1 MKKSY
6 ILIAI
11 ALVATLLLSA
21 CGTPAETPVVEPEAP
36 VVEQPVEQ
44 PTEEAPAEAP
54 VEEPVA
60 TLRVWADDTR
70 APILEKLAPAFLAEY
85 NVALNVELKSALRD
99 DFQLAAPIGEGPDI
113 LFGVPHDQ
121 VATMV
126 ANGLVAT
133 IDLGEKAGDFVQS
146 TLDACTYDGK
156 LYCMPYATE
165 NLAFFYNTDL
175 VATPPTTW
183 DEVVSMGEA
192 LKAEGKVEYIMAV
205 TGTTYDLYPLY
216 TAFGGYIFGKD
227 AAGNWNDQ
235 DLGVD
240 SEGMIAAAAWLK
252 DQLDKGNI
260 PADWDWANNH
270 ALFETSAAPFIMAGP
285 WALDR
290 ITQSGVPFAITNFP
304 AGPAGEGYPFSGVQ
318 TVLIN
323 EQSENKLLA
332 EAFLTEFVATDETM
346 TELYNIG
353 QRPSAFIPTLEKLDN
368 PQLLAFGQAGVN
380 ATAMPAIPAM
390 GSVWGNW
397 DSAIV
402 LTRDGKQDAE
412 TALKEGAEK
421 IRALIANPL
430 YGMVNVPGSYQDQ
443 AGCEAAWAPECAATQ
458 MTKNEEGLWVS
469 GPFNLKAGDY
479 EVKVALDGSWTT
491 NYGVDGAAD
500 GANYPFTLSA
510 DGTVDFVYDEAT
522 HLLTINV
529 K

>member
-85 NVALNVELKSALRD
+85 NVALNIELKSALRD

-183 DEVVSMGEA
+183 DEVVS
-192 LKAEGKVEYIMAV
+192 
-205 TGTTYDLYPLY
+205 
-216 TAFGGYIFGKD
+216 
-227 AAGNWNDQ
+227 
-235 DLGVD
+235 
-240 SEGMIAAAAWLK
+240 
-252 DQLDKGNI
+252 
-260 PADWDWANNH
+260 
-270 ALFETSAAPFIMAGP
+270 
-285 WALDR
+285 
-290 ITQSGVPFAITNFP
+290 
-304 AGPAGEGYPFSGVQ
+304 
-318 TVLIN
+318 
-323 EQSENKLLA
+323 
-332 EAFLTEFVATDETM
+332 
-346 TELYNIG
+346 
-353 QRPSAFIPTLEKLDN
+353 
-368 PQLLAFGQAGVN
+368 
-380 ATAMPAIPAM
+380 
-390 GSVWGNW
+390 
-397 DSAIV
+397 
-402 LTRDGKQDAE
+402 
-412 TALKEGAEK
+412 
-421 IRALIANPL
+421 
-430 YGMVNVPGSYQDQ
+430 
-443 AGCEAAWAPECAATQ
+443 
-458 MTKNEEGLWVS
+458 
-469 GPFNLKAGDY
+469 
-479 EVKVALDGSWTT
+479 
-491 NYGVDGAAD
+491 
-500 GANYPFTLSA
+500 
-510 DGTVDFVYDEAT
+510 
-522 HLLTINV
+522 
-529 K
+529 